1 MADNSKPINRSDF
14 RNITPSKRG
23 RANQDK
29 SPYNPDNG
37 LFKRLTKLFSGP
49 IVNRRQQ
56 NYKSERRR
64 RLDKYRFQSAQG
76 QQFKKS
82 SYNPFDYVHSQSMA
96 NQNRAERYVDFEQME
111 YCLHGDTKIAVPG
124 GYKTIKELAEEYGT
138 TQEFIVYAYDHSKKQ
153 IVPAFGKQARK
164 TTTDHAWKVVFE
176 NGQEIIGTAN
186 HRLMMRDGTY
196 RRIDQLNIG
205 DSLMPFYRKDLAHG
219 QKDEGDGYRW
229 IYTIHQD
236 TERKKGWI
244 AEHTLIAEW
253 VAGRKVEQD
262 EVVHHINFIKHDNRP
277 ENLLIMD
284 SKKHLQ
290 YHQNVVNQQ
299 RKNTEWWNTFKS
311 KHSEWMK
318 QNNPSERKDITFEI
332 ILSLCD
338 QYGYNQK
345 QICSM
350 LDTDPNT
357 IKRKLKT
364 KGFDNFEV
372 FAKTYNP
379 EWKNS
384 GQDNTGNKNPRY
396 DHELTFENICNAYK
410 KGMNSNELA
419 RSLNT
424 TYMKISNR
432 IKQNGFKNFTDF
444 SNNYM
449 NHKVSKI
456 EYYGFID
463 LYDLTVDGYKNFAT
477 DSVISHNTPEI
488 ASALDIY
495 ADEMTTSN
503 SLEKVLTIDCPNEE
517 IKNILH
523 SLYYD
528 ILNIEFNL
536 FGWSRTMCKFGDF
549 FLYLDIDERDGI
561 RNAIGIPPY
570 EVERIEGEDEKNP
583 NYVQFQWNSGGMT
596 FENWQ
601 MGHFRI
607 LGNDKYAPYGTSVLE
622 PARRIWRQLTL
633 LEDAMMAYRI
643 VRSAERRVFYV
654 DVGNV
659 APNDVE
665 QFMQKAMTALKR
677 NQVVDEKTGR
687 VDLRYNPLS
696 IEEDYFIPVRG
707 QQSTK
712 IESLAGGQYTGDIED
727 VKYLRDKLFSAIK
740 IPQSYL
746 ARGEGGE
753 EDKTTLAQKDI
764 RFARTIQRLQR
775 SVISELEKI
784 GVIHLFV
791 LGYRNEDLIKFKLK
805 LNNPSKIAEL
815 QELET
820 WKTKFEVAS
829 AATEGYFSKR
839 WVAKKIFG
847 LSDEEF
853 LRNQR
858 EMFFDFK
865 FKAAVEKAGSEQEA
879 AAGDADAFSGG
890 MDTSG
895 LGGDTGA
902 GGAEGGA
909 GIDLGTLTSE
919 PEAGATPPAETPAE
933 TPAGGEEAGPLLA
946 APGKRDDK
954 LTTTPASRGKMYM
967 PVKYRGGDSRPTGA
981 RTRSYQ
987 SKFSKELGGGSMRS
1001 VMGSGAQEL
1010 FGLGNG
1016 IYEQYENSYSEEML
1030 SEADKKQDSNIVE
1043 QKILSNNDSLKQLIS
1058 SLEKKNAR
1066 NKENS
1071 ED

>member
-1 MADNSKPINRSDF
+1 M
-14 RNITPSKRG
+14 RNINQVNPRG
-23 RANQDK
+23 SRINSDK
-29 SPYNPDNG
+29 NPYNPENN
-37 LFKRLTKLFSGP
+37 LFKRLTRLFSGP

-56 NYKSERRR
+56 QYKSERRR
-64 RLDKYRFQSAQG
+64 RLDKYNFQSAQG

-124 GYKTIKELAEEYGT
+124 GYNTIRELAEKYGT
-138 TQEFIVYAYDHSKKQ
+138 TEEFIVYAYDHVKKQ

-164 TTTDHAWKVVFE
+164 TRTDHAWKVIFE

-196 RRIDQLNIG
+196 RTIEQLNVG
-205 DSLMPFYRKDLAHG
+205 DSLMPFYRKDLTRG

-229 IYTIHQD
+229 IYTMHKD
-236 TERKKGWI
+236 STRKKGWI

-253 VAGRKVEQD
+253 IAGRKVQQD
-262 EVVHHINFIKHDNRP
+262 EVVHHINFTKYDNRP

-284 SKKHLQ
+284 SKEHLQ
-290 YHQNVVNQQ
+290 YHQNIVNEQ
-299 RKNTEWWNTFKS
+299 RKNTKWWNTFK
-311 KHSEWMK
+311 KNHSEWMK
-318 QNNPSERKDITFEI
+318 KNNPAERKDITFEI

-345 QICSM
+345 NICHM

-364 KGFDNFEV
+364 KGFDSFEM
-372 FAKTYNP
+372 FAKTYKLG
-379 EWKNS
+379 WKNDGS
-384 GQDNTGNKNPRY
+384 NNTGNKNPRY
-396 DHELTFENICNAYK
+396 DHSLTFGNICNAYK
-410 KGMNSNELA
+410 KGMTCIELA
-419 RSLNT
+419 GCLKT
-424 TYMKISNR
+424 TSIKISNR
-432 IKQNGFKNFTDF
+432 IKQNGYKNFTDF
-444 SNNYM
+444 ANNYI

-477 DSVISHNTPEI
+477 DSVISHNTAEI
-488 ASALDIY
+488 NSALDVY

-503 SLEKVLTIDCPNEE
+503 SLEKLLSIDCPNEE
-517 IKNILH
+517 IKNVLH
-523 SLYYD
+523 GLYYD
-528 ILNIEFNL
+528 VLNVEFNL
-536 FGWSRTMCKFGDF
+536 FGWCRTMCKFGDF

-561 RNAIGIPPY
+561 KNAIGIPPY

-601 MGHFRI
+601 LAHFRI
-607 LGNDKYAPYGTSVLE
+607 LGNDKYAPYGTSILE
-622 PARRIWRQLTL
+622 GARRIWRQLTL

-643 VRSAERRVFYV
+643 VRSAERRVFYI

-665 QFMQKAMTALKR
+665 QFMQKAMTQLKR

-696 IEEDYFIPVRG
+696 IEEDYFIPIRG
-707 QQSTK
+707 QAATK
-712 IESLAGGQYTGDIED
+712 IESLAGGQYTGDIDD
-727 VKYLRDKLFSAIK
+727 VKYLRDKLFSALK

-746 ARGEGGE
+746 SRGEGGE
-753 EDKTTLAQKDI
+753 EDKTSLAQKDI
-764 RFARTIQRLQR
+764 RFSRTIQRLQR

-784 GVIHLFV
+784 GIIHLFV

-820 WKTKFEVAS
+820 WKTRFEVAS
-829 AATEGYFSKR
+829 GATEGYFSRR
-839 WVAKKIFG
+839 WVAKKIFNMT
-847 LSDEEF
+847 DEEF

-858 EMFFDFK
+858 EMFYDSK
-865 FKAAVEKAGSEQEA
+865 FKAAVEKAGSEQESA
-879 AAGDADAFSGG
+879 GGDAD
-890 MDTSG
+890 SG
-895 LGGDTGA
+895 LGGMSGGGMDIS
-902 GGAEGGA
+902 GGATGGETPPV
-909 GIDLGTLTSE
+909 DLGALTSE
-919 PEAGATPPAETPAE
+919 PEGAATTPDNAGGETQSAETPS
-933 TPAGGEEAGPLLA
+933 TGGGSESSLLA
-946 APGKRDDK
+946 APGKRDDR
-954 LTTTPASRGKMYM
+954 LTTTPKSRGKLYL
-967 PVKYRGGDSRPTGA
+967 PAKYRGGDKRPTGA
-981 RTRSYQ
+981 RTRNYQ
-987 SKFSKELGGGSMRS
+987 AKFSKELGSSSKRN
-1001 VMGSGAQEL
+1001 VLGSGAQDL

-1016 IYEQYENSYSEEML
+1016 IYEEYENTYNKEIISENEQN
-1030 SEADKKQDSNIVE
+1030 KSNAFE
-1043 QKILSNNDSLKQLIS
+1043 EEILQNNDEIKRLLK
-1058 SLEKKNAR
+1058 SLENKDAGKKDL
-1066 NKENS
+1066 K
-1071 ED
+1071 D

>member
-23 RANQDK
+23 RVNQDK

-96 NQNRAERYVDFEQME
+96 NQNRAERYVDFEQ
-111 YCLHGDTKIAVPG
+111 
-124 GYKTIKELAEEYGT
+124 
-138 TQEFIVYAYDHSKKQ
+138 QEF
-153 IVPAFGKQARK
+153 
-164 TTTDHAWKVVFE
+164 
-176 NGQEIIGTAN
+176 
-186 HRLMMRDGTY
+186 
-196 RRIDQLNIG
+196 
-205 DSLMPFYRKDLAHG
+205 
-219 QKDEGDGYRW
+219 
-229 IYTIHQD
+229 
-236 TERKKGWI
+236 
-244 AEHTLIAEW
+244 
-253 VAGRKVEQD
+253 
-262 EVVHHINFIKHDNRP
+262 
-277 ENLLIMD
+277 
-284 SKKHLQ
+284 
-290 YHQNVVNQQ
+290 
-299 RKNTEWWNTFKS
+299 
-311 KHSEWMK
+311 
-318 QNNPSERKDITFEI
+318 
-332 ILSLCD
+332 
-338 QYGYNQK
+338 
-345 QICSM
+345 
-350 LDTDPNT
+350 
-357 IKRKLKT
+357 
-364 KGFDNFEV
+364 
-372 FAKTYNP
+372 
-379 EWKNS
+379 
-384 GQDNTGNKNPRY
+384 
-396 DHELTFENICNAYK
+396 
-410 KGMNSNELA
+410 
-419 RSLNT
+419 
-424 TYMKISNR
+424 
-432 IKQNGFKNFTDF
+432 
-444 SNNYM
+444 
-449 NHKVSKI
+449 
-456 EYYGFID
+456 
-463 LYDLTVDGYKNFAT
+463 
-477 DSVISHNTPEI
+477 TPEI

-561 RNAIGIPPY
+561 KNAIGIPPY

-601 MGHFRI
+601 MAHFRI

-987 SKFSKELGGGSMRS
+987 SKFSKELGGGSMRN